1 MKVLKV
7 TGIIILILVVLAFS
21 AGIYVKTALPNTGEP
36 KDLKIERTEA
46 RILRGKY
53 LANNVAVCMD
63 CHSTRDWG
71 IYSAPLKEGNFGG
84 GGEEFNSQLGFPGN
98 FYAPNITPAAIGQ
111 WTDGEIF
118 RAVTTGVSK
127 DGHAL
132 FPIMGYQRFGK
143 MDEEDVLSI
152 IAYIRTLAPVEH
164 KVPVSKADFPVNF
177 LINTMP
183 QKAAFQS
190 MPAKSDNVA
199 YGKYMVNVAGCVEC
213 HSKVDKGQL
222 IEGTEFG
229 GGREFQLPGGIIR
242 SANITFDNT
251 GIGSWTKEAFVKR
264 FKAYTDSAYV
274 PVVVKPGEINT
285 PMPWAMYAGM
295 EQSDLEAIYDFLKS
309 NKPIVNKVEKTTTN

>member
-1 MKVLKV
+1 MKILKV
-7 TGIIILILVVLAFS
+7 TGIILLILVVLAFS

-36 KDLKIERTEA
+36 KDLTIERTES
-46 RILRGKY
+46 RISRGKY

-63 CHSTRDWG
+63 CHSSRNWQ

-84 GGEEFNSQLGFPGN
+84 GGEEFNSQMGFPGN
-98 FYAPNITPAAIGQ
+98 FYAPNITPAALGQ

-132 FPIMGYQRFGK
+132 FPIMGYKRFGK

-152 IAYIRTLAPVEH
+152 IAYIRALAPVDH
-164 KVPVSKADFPVNF
+164 KVAPSKADFPVNF

-183 QKAAFQS
+183 EHAVFQAK
-190 MPAKSDNVA
+190 PAKSDNVG
-199 YGKYMVNVAGCVEC
+199 YGKYLVNVAGCVEC
-213 HSKVDKGQL
+213 HSKADKGEI

-229 GGREFQLPGGIIR
+229 GGREFKQPAGIMR

-264 FKAYTDSAYV
+264 FKTYTDSAYA
-274 PVVVKPGEINT
+274 PVTLKPDEVNT
-285 PMPWAMYAGM
+285 PMPWSMYAGM
-295 EQSDLEAIYDFLKS
+295 EQSDLEAIYDFLKT
-309 NKPIVNKVEKTTTN
+309 NKPIVQKVERVTN